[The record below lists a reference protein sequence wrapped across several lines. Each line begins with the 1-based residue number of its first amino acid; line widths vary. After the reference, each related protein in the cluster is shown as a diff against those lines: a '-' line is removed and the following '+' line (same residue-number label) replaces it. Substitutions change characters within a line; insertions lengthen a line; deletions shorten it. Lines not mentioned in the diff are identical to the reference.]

1 MWAEFSTRDR
11 WLCHWPGRDLTP
23 ARCRHRGRQSS
34 RMVRSR
40 PPCPLRFVYRASAST
55 AQGWID
61 AVTRSRGLP
70 ACLSRNRP
78 HPHTKKRPA
87 GHSLSPTSGKRH
99 CLAGD
104 SLCRFLFVRRW
115 RMRLLA
121 HSRSSIQTRLAAG
134 WASGCSSGQN
144 PGSVSTSTRAA
155 SFDPSVRDSSR
166 FRRTR
171 LTSRCMSVTLTDEQT
186 KNMAASLRSSTGAL
200 TSIAD
205 ILDPPVAPTHPA
217 GSDWTHAP
225 SGFTGRRLGV

>member
-1 MWAEFSTRDR
+1 
-11 WLCHWPGRDLTP
+11 
-23 ARCRHRGRQSS
+23 
-34 RMVRSR
+34 MVRSR

-78 HPHTKKRPA
+78 HPPTKKRRA
-87 GHSLSPTSGKRH
+87 GPSLSPTSGKRH

-104 SLCRFLFVRRW
+104 SRCRFLFVRRW
-115 RMRLLA
+115 RMRPLA

-186 KNMAASLRSSTGAL
+186 KNVAASLRSGTGAL
-200 TSIAD
+200 RA
-205 ILDPPVAPTHPA
+205 LPTY
-217 GSDWTHAP
+217 WT
-225 SGFTGRRLGV
+225 RRLLQPTQPEATGPTRPQASPDEGSVSDNHPPTGTRSSGTFVTPGCG